1 MSNTTMHLSVL
12 QRRNGLREALEL
24 GLASRAD
31 MLEAK
36 ARLGETKTRLLV
48 VDRDRLSAVR
58 NLQRRIGRL
67 ITPENFPILDE
78 DTYHVN
84 EWVAEEWVQR
94 TVENNVGLLVAQMEK
109 EIAQSELTI
118 KKAGYYP
125 NVMLSAS
132 ISDSYNEDLGISQGA
147 DKRVSVALQV
157 PLFKGGYTSAS
168 VDQAVSTLQQARALV
183 RNALE
188 SATVEV
194 YDDLASL
201 EIGESNII
209 AWQQVVNARVST
221 LNAVA
226 ASNQQGFKDM
236 VAVLDAQSRLN
247 DARRALN
254 QSISSHLLQQVR
266 LYATAGVLFEQDL
279 QRVDSLLQ
287 PASL

>member
-1 MSNTTMHLSVL
+1 
-12 QRRNGLREALEL
+12 
-24 GLASRAD
+24 
-31 MLEAK
+31 
-36 ARLGETKTRLLV
+36 
-48 VDRDRLSAVR
+48 
-58 NLQRRIGRL
+58 L
-67 ITPENFPILDE
+67 ITPENCPVLDE

-132 ISDSYNEDLGISQGA
+132 ISDSYNEDLGIYQGS

-157 PLFKGGYTSAS
+157 PIFQGGYTSAS

-194 YDDLASL
+194 YNDLDSL

-209 AWQQVVNARVST
+209 AWQQVVNARVSP
-221 LNAVA
+221 LDAVA

-254 QSISSHLLQQVR
+254 QSISSHLLHQVR

-287 PASL
+287 PAID